1 MAGSMPTER
10 ELRAEL
16 ADASRV
22 LFRLHLVDY
31 MGHCSVRIPGTNH
44 VLIKPRHSLRV
55 RSQDRIEPADMTV
68 IDLDGDHV
76 DGPHPPPGERF
87 IHTRIYRA
95 RPEVQ
100 AVVHTH
106 QPMATA
112 MGIANAPIL
121 PVLHVGGELVET
133 PVPVWPCAKLVTNDE
148 LGDELALALGGHRLV
163 LLQGHGVASAAASVP
178 EAALQAIHLEQ
189 LAEANWRVLAIGR
202 QPRVIP
208 REELD
213 QRASSGVGWEV
224 RWAYYREL
232 AGCEEPDKRAED
244 QNLETT

>member
-1 MAGSMPTER
+1 VASTSTEP
-10 ELRAEL
+10 ELRQQL

-31 MGHCSVRIPGTNH
+31 MGHCSARIPGTEH

-55 RSQDRIEPADMTV
+55 RAQDRIQPQDMAL
-68 IDLDGDHV
+68 IDLDGNHL

-95 RPEVQ
+95 RPDIQ

-106 QPMATA
+106 QPMATV
-112 MGIANAPIL
+112 MGIGNAPIL

-133 PVPVWPCAKLVTNDE
+133 PVPVWPCAKLVTNDA
-148 LGDELALALGGHRLV
+148 LGDDLARALGEHAVV
-163 LLQGHGVASAAASVP
+163 LLQGHGVASAAATVA

-189 LAEANWRVLAIGR
+189 LAEANWRVLAMGR

-208 REELD
+208 HAELE
-213 QRASSGVGWEV
+213 QRASTGVGWEI

-232 AGCEEPDKRAED
+232 AGCDDLDGR
-244 QNLETT
+244 